1 MSEIVSLKNK
11 ILNANAAYRAGNP
24 IMEDQA
30 FDDLCDELQNQLSED
45 EWTKFRSTLFETAGK
60 VKHPYAMGSL
70 AKYKYEE
77 PENVCTWINEHV
89 SNALNISAKV
99 DGISCR
105 LHYEN
110 GKLVSA
116 TTRGDGIKGENI
128 TDKIFKVKR
137 IPRTIDVPG
146 TVDIRGELVMFDND
160 FVEYADKYANP
171 RNFTAGVIG
180 RKEVTDEVSK
190 ISFVAYTIFG
200 DKFTKKEQFEVLER
214 NGFFTAW
221 HKSFTIA
228 ELQIKTARGFQNFN
242 DELRGYV
249 KQVLPYGTDGLVLSD
264 DDYRNEDV
272 LIPEN
277 QIAFKVNESA
287 AETTVIDVQWGEPSK
302 NGRMSPV
309 AILDPVTIAGTV
321 VSRATLNNVDFIKNL
336 GVRYGSRVLVSK
348 QGEII
353 PAIVKIVENPPESVE
368 IIPPK
373 TCPICGADLIVDGVD
388 LRCPNP
394 ECGSK
399 QLAEVTTFIKKFEVK
414 HSAKK
419 QLDNFGIK
427 TIDDLIAF
435 LPNQNYKS
443 EVTLYNEIN
452 EKIFKASP
460 QKIFCAMNF
469 KGLAET
475 QLQKIIEHYH
485 FDWICGMK
493 HVESEKNYML
503 SNLPAGIGP
512 KLLDAFWDKVED
524 AIANTRKIMLD
535 SRYSYDASEQNEPVV
550 KNASGESKGSICF
563 TGALE
568 TMTRSEAQF
577 LATAS
582 GFEVKGGVTKG
593 LTYLVMAD
601 PNSNS
606 GKARKARELGT
617 KCISEKE
624 FLAMCKNEEQ
634 NLEDL

>member
-1 MSEIVSLKNK
+1 MTCPDFKYNIYMKGNKMFGITSLKEK
-11 ILNANAAYRAGNP
+11 ILSANAAYRAGNP

-30 FDDLCDELQNQLSED
+30 FDDLCDELQKQLPED

-77 PENVCTWINEHV
+77 PATVCTWINEHV

-116 TTRGDGIKGENI
+116 TTRGDGTKGENI

-146 TVDIRGELVMFDND
+146 TVDIRGELVMLDSD
-160 FVEYADKYANP
+160 FEDYADKYANP
-171 RNFTAGVIG
+171 RNFTAGVMG

-200 DKFTKKEQFEVLER
+200 DKYTKSEQFKILEN
-214 NGFFTAW
+214 NGFLTAW

-228 ELQIKTARGFQNFN
+228 ELQIKTAKGFENFN

-249 KQVLPYGTDGLVLSD
+249 KQGFPYGVDGLVLSD

-302 NGRMSPV
+302 NGRLSPV
-309 AILDPVTIAGTV
+309 AILETVEIAGTS
-321 VSRATLNNVDFIKNL
+321 VSRATLNNLDFIEKM
-336 GVRYGSRVLVSK
+336 GVKYGSKVLVSK

-353 PAIVKIVENPPESVE
+353 PTIVKVIENPANAVD
-368 IIPPK
+368 IMPPSD
-373 TCPICGADLIVDGVD
+373 CPVCGAPLVRDGVD
-388 LRCPNP
+388 LRCENP

-399 QLAEVTTFIKKFEVK
+399 QLAEVTSFIKKFEVK

-427 TIDDLIAF
+427 TIDDLISF
-435 LPNQNYKS
+435 LPNQAYKS

-503 SNLPAGIGP
+503 SNLPPGIGP

-535 SRYSYDASEQNEPVV
+535 SR
-550 KNASGESKGSICF
+550 
-563 TGALE
+563 
-568 TMTRSEAQF
+568 
-577 LATAS
+577 
-582 GFEVKGGVTKG
+582 
-593 LTYLVMAD
+593 
-601 PNSNS
+601 
-606 GKARKARELGT
+606 
-617 KCISEKE
+617 
-624 FLAMCKNEEQ
+624 
-634 NLEDL
+634 